1 MKKYTYRV
9 SALQRAIMTTFV
21 DAKNEKQAIEIAKKS
36 EAWNF
41 DGYMPEDYFDYE
53 IDYSFDP
60 ERVKS

>member
-21 DAKNEKQAIEIAKKS
+21 
-36 EAWNF
+36 
-41 DGYMPEDYFDYE
+41 